1 LLVFDFCIVG
11 GGMVGAASALGLA
24 KLGFSIAL
32 IESNMPQPFDRTQP
46 PDLRVSAISIAS
58 EGTLN
63 QLGAWQ
69 HINAMRLCP
78 YRRLSVWE
86 KPNCRTDFNCADIHA
101 SHIGNIIENRLVQL
115 GLHQAL
121 QTYPSVTWFS
131 ATKVRKITAGHSPVV
146 ELADGQTITS
156 KILIG
161 ADGANSQVRQAA
173 NIGTQGWQYAQQA
186 LGVQIKTSG
195 PQQDI
200 TWQQFTPTGPVAY
213 LPLYESYGSLVWYN
227 EVEKIRYLKALS
239 RQKLK
244 QQIILNFP
252 QDLMDF
258 EVQQVASFPITRMHA
273 NQYVKDNVL
282 LIGDAAHSINPLA
295 GQGVN
300 LGFKDVAALLDVF
313 SQQPAIDNPNIL
325 RAYETAR
332 RRENLLM
339 MSAMDAIY
347 GTFSNQHA
355 PMRLIRNLG
364 LKMANNSGPIKL
376 RVMKYAMGL

>member
-1 LLVFDFCIVG
+1 
-11 GGMVGAASALGLA
+11 MVGSACALGLA

-32 IESNMPQPFDRTQP
+32 IETNMPAPFDRTQP
-46 PDLRVSAISIAS
+46 PDLRVSAINIAS
-58 EGTLN
+58 EALLT

-86 KPNCRTDFNCADIHA
+86 KPTCRTDFNCADIHA
-101 SHIGNIIENRLVQL
+101 SHIGNIVENRLIQL
-115 GLHQAL
+115 AIHQAL
-121 QTYPSVTWFS
+121 QAYPSVTWFS
-131 ATKVRKITAGHSPVV
+131 STKVSKITPGHSPLV
-146 ELADGQTITS
+146 ELADGQTIAS

-173 NIGTQGWQYAQQA
+173 NIGTQGWQYGQQA
-186 LGVQIKTSG
+186 LGIQIKTSE

-213 LPLYESYGSLVWYN
+213 LPLYDGYGSLVWYN
-227 EVEKIRYLKALS
+227 KVENIRYLKTLS

-244 QQIILNFP
+244 QQIIQHFP

-273 NQYVKDNVL
+273 NQYVKDKVVL
-282 LIGDAAHSINPLA
+282 LGDAAHSINPLA

-300 LGFKDVAALLDVF
+300 LGFKDVAALLDGF
-313 SQQPAIDNPNIL
+313 GQAQALDKPATL
-325 RAYETAR
+325 RTYEAVR
-332 RRENLLM
+332 RRDNLLM

-347 GTFSNQHA
+347 GAFSNQHA
-355 PMRLIRNLG
+355 PLRLLRNLG
-364 LKMANNSGPIKL
+364 LKLANNSGPIKQQA
-376 RVMKYAMGL
+376 MKYAMGL